1 MLTLDAALRIPDYVM
16 FNTDN
21 EDIVLLNPRTDQYY
35 ALEEVGA
42 RLWGLLKDGKP
53 LREIYQAL
61 LDEYEVAPIQLE
73 QDMLELL
80 NHLLENGLV
89 ESVQG

>member
-16 FNTDN
+16 FTTDS
-21 EDIVLLNPRTDQYY
+21 EDSVLLNARTDQYY
-35 ALEEVGA
+35 ALDEVGA
-42 RLWGLLKDGKP
+42 RLWSLLNDRKP
-53 LREIYQAL
+53 LREVYQVL
-61 LDEYEVAPIQLE
+61 LDEYEVAPVQLE

-89 ESVQG
+89 ESV